1 MKKKIMAGEN
11 LVMRALRKRK
21 KSGKAGVKVGR
32 YDIPVAV
39 WICRRE
45 GSGLFK
51 WSLFNTI
58 LERGD
63 IPEEWIPGRRWCD
76 TPAVIYL

>member
-1 MKKKIMAGEN
+1 MKKKIMVGEN

-58 LERGD
+58 LERG
-63 IPEEWIPGRRWCD
+63 EWIPGRRWCD